1 MPRDARAY
9 LADVIESCDAI
20 EAALVGFDLQRYTES
35 RLVRS
40 SVERE
45 FIIIGEAITVLSHK
59 SPEAFAAISK
69 ARRVVDFRNRLTH
82 EYSLVDDEFVWAIA
96 NHDVPVLRDECQ
108 AFLERSESVVG
119 AD

>member
-9 LADVIESCDAI
+9 LTDIIESCDAI
-20 EAALVGFDLQRYTES
+20 EAALDGFDLQRYTDD

-59 SPEAFAAISK
+59 SPDAFAAITK
-69 ARRVVDFRNRLTH
+69 ARRIVDFRNRLTH

-96 NHDVPVLRDECQ
+96 NHDVPVLRDECR
-108 AFLERSESVVG
+108 AFLEQS
-119 AD
+119 

>member
-9 LADVIESCDAI
+9 LADIVESCDAI
-20 EAALVGFDLQRYTES
+20 GTAVAGFDLQRYQEN

-45 FIIIGEAITVLSHK
+45 FIIIGEAIVVLSRK
-59 SPEAFAAISK
+59 SPDAFAAITK
-69 ARRVVDFRNRLTH
+69 ARRIVDFRNRLTH
-82 EYSLVDDEFVWAIA
+82 EYSTVDDEFVWAIA
-96 NHDVPVLRDECQ
+96 NHDVPVLRDECL
-108 AFLERSESVVG
+108 ALLEGSEPVVG